1 MLLSKETDMTYNWDK
16 DMMMLSY
23 IYKENIY
30 QLKDLQNQ
38 FQQEKNVGNLEN
50 KNAVLSSNI

>member
-30 QLKDLQNQ
+30 
-38 FQQEKNVGNLEN
+38 
-50 KNAVLSSNI
+50 

>member
-1 MLLSKETDMTYNWDK
+1 MTYNWDK
-16 DMMMLSY
+16 DMMMLGY

-38 FQQEKNVGNLEN
+38 FQQGKNVGNLEN